1 MSSLYPTIPKV
12 LRNYVAYLDGTS
24 YAGKVPEAKLP
35 TLAIKTEDYDAGGLA
50 APVALDTGTMEKMDA
65 EVTFAEYNSVVLGL
79 FGNPDASLTLRGAQE
94 DAPNS
99 ADAIIVSMRGL
110 FQKIDA
116 GSWKKGSQT
125 VAKCTVPLKYLKITI
140 GSVVVVEID
149 SVNMKRIING
159 VDQLASIR
167 TALGM

>member
-1 MSSLYPTIPKV
+1 MSSMSPTIPKV
-12 LRNYVAYLDGTS
+12 LRNFVAYIDGVG

-35 TLAIKTEDYDAGGLA
+35 TLAIKTDDYDAGGLA
-50 APVALDTGTMEKMDA
+50 APVPLDTGTMEKMDA

-99 ADAIIVSMRGL
+99 AEAIVVSMRGL

-116 GSWKKGSQT
+116 GSWKKGTQT
-125 VAKCTVPLKYLKITI
+125 AAKVAVPLKYLKITI

-149 SVNMKRIING
+149 AVNMKRIING